1 MKKAFVSSFRS
12 LGKNW
17 SKLLAMS
24 LIIALS
30 FAFIF
35 GISITPSKVQA
46 SIETSLKKN
55 KVSDFNVKSLST
67 DGFTEEEKRALLD
80 GEDAR
85 FEFALCLDN
94 ASFSVKLS
102 FYELLDQFG
111 TSSLVASGTS
121 KEDAERTLTLIKLLL
136 PNEEGLLCLE
146 PSVMAAGNCRLIC
159 YGDGKSEDVNA
170 FNLVEGRMPVSE
182 DEILLDTLY
191 RHSQLGEEVEIFGK
205 AYNVVGVVKNP
216 LYYARTDEPDLIN
229 QDSLTDIFYM
239 NHALK
244 EAPSLD
250 ALVQSALQ
258 AYVDKNSASIE
269 TKLKEYFGDASLAF
283 IESIKSRINEA
294 LSSIAYSFP
303 EATDAFLYYPER
315 DGFYLYG
322 SYYESFLEGKKD
334 SLQGKSDNWTVLSA
348 KESYSRVLLMQS
360 CRKMNSICYILPL
373 FFLAVSGLVVS
384 ISMSRLI
391 EEERGQIACLS
402 SLGYGPWKISK
413 RFYFQA
419 FISTFLGIGMG
430 LLAGYYGVFP
440 LIFDAFNY
448 PFLLPSS
455 ISSAMDF
462 SLTLYSAVFVILII
476 FGLTFAQLK
485 QTLHPLPAE
494 LLLPKSPVQGV
505 VTKSER
511 APFWD
516 KLPFRIKSTVRNLV
530 RYKKRVWMTV
540 LSVGGSTAI
549 VFAGF
554 ALLDITNVLAEGE
567 AGAVAKSIVPVS
579 YFLIAF
585 AIMLVALV
593 LYNLT
598 NMSITERTRELAT
611 LEVLGYHDGETVFYL
626 YREVAVMTILGLILG
641 IPLGMAIMEVVV
653 IYLEFGSIADIRW
666 YSYLA
671 PVAIMIAFAA
681 LVDLL
686 LLPKILRIDMNAS
699 LKSVD

>member
-1 MKKAFVSSFRS
+1 MKKAFLSSTRS

-17 SKLLAMS
+17 SKLLTMS
-24 LIIALS
+24 LIVALS

-35 GISITPSKVQA
+35 GISITPSKVQS
-46 SIETSLKKN
+46 SIETSLKNN
-55 KVSDFNVKSLST
+55 KVSAFNVKSLSSG
-67 DGFTEEEKRALLD
+67 GFTDEEKQTLLN
-80 GEDAR
+80 GEEAQC
-85 FEFALCLDN
+85 EFAFCLDN
-94 ASFSVKLS
+94 ASFSAKLS
-102 FYELLDQFG
+102 FYDLLDQFG
-111 TSSLVASGTS
+111 ASSLIASGSS
-121 KEDAERTLTLIKLLL
+121 KEEAQKTLTFIKLLL
-136 PNEEGLLCLE
+136 PDEEGLLCLE
-146 PSVMAAGNCRLIC
+146 PSVMSEGNCRLIC
-159 YGDGKSEDVNA
+159 YGEGKSEDVNA
-170 FNLVEGRMPVSE
+170 FNLVEGRMPISE

-191 RHSQLGEEVEIFGK
+191 KHHAVNEEVEVFGK
-205 AYNVVGVVKNP
+205 AYTVVGIVKNP
-216 LYYARTDEPDLIN
+216 LYYARTGEPDLIN
-229 QDSLTDIFYM
+229 QEGLTDIFYL

-250 ALVQSALQ
+250 TLVQSALQ
-258 AYVDKNSASIE
+258 TYVDKNSASIE
-269 TKLKEYFGDASLAF
+269 AKLKEYFGDYSLAL
-283 IESIKSRINEA
+283 IDSIKARINEA
-294 LSSIAYSFP
+294 LSSISYSFP
-303 EATDAFLYYPER
+303 EATDAYLYYPER
-315 DGFYLYG
+315 NDFYLYG
-322 SYYESFLEGKKD
+322 GDYESFLERKKT
-334 SLQGKSDNWTVLSA
+334 SLQEKSENWTVLSA
-348 KESYSRVLLMQS
+348 KESYSRELLMQS

-391 EEERGQIACLS
+391 EEERSQIACLS

-419 FISTFLGIGMG
+419 FVSTFLGIVMG
-430 LLAGYYGVFP
+430 LVAGYYGVFP

-448 PFLLPSS
+448 PFLLPSFV
-455 ISSAMDF
+455 SSSMDF
-462 SLTLYSAVFVILII
+462 SLTLYSAVFMILII

-494 LLLPKSPVQGV
+494 LLLPKSPVQSIS
-505 VTKSER
+505 TKSEK

-540 LSVGGSTAI
+540 LSVAGSTAI

-598 NMSITERTRELAT
+598 NMSITERSRELAT

-626 YREVAVMTILGLILG
+626 YREVAVMTVLGLALG

-653 IYLEFGSIADIRW
+653 IYLEFGSIGDIRW

-671 PVAIMIAFAA
+671 PVAIMIVFAA